1 MNYYLLLLKFQH
13 YQVFIFNL
21 DDVDTA
27 YIRVFQEIVD
37 GIYNEKTIPYIL
49 EVTNEIIISMDP
61 ESLVFLRY

>member
-27 YIRVFQEIVD
+27 YIRVFQEILD

-61 ESLVFLRY
+61 ESVVFLRY

>member
-1 MNYYLLLLKFQH
+1 MNYYLLLLKSQH
-13 YQVFIFNL
+13 YQVLIFNL

-27 YIRVFQEIVD
+27 YIRVFQEILD

-61 ESLVFLRY
+61 ESMVFLKY

>member
-1 MNYYLLLLKFQH
+1 MNYYLLLLKSQH
-13 YQVFIFNL
+13 YQVLIFNL

-27 YIRVFQEIVD
+27 YIRVFQEILD

-61 ESLVFLRY
+61 ESVVFLRY

>member
-27 YIRVFQEIVD
+27 YIRVFQEILD